1 LPRPSPFTQADIE
14 DRRLLT
20 GLPKFARPAAKGD
33 VQPEDVLTPTEIASI
48 EAEVKEEIFKEL
60 TERPGI
66 TDEMRH
72 VARNWNFSAAIE
84 ILGVRLI
91 EDCRRCED
99 ELILIC
105 VVNKLSRRAEAQ
117 ETPGRKA
124 RALQLAPR
132 WQKQRTQEQKR
143 FWRKRQRLWR
153 KLRNADK
160 KLAEQALWLWKREA
174 HRLWEQRPWLPQ
186 SLEQEAIRILES
198 LEQEAL
204 EQEALEQEALEQEA
218 LEQEAVRRI
227 PSSRDDFTLLQQE
240 MKRRARRGGHE
251 SWALRNTIHA
261 LQACAA
267 TWNKNLIWDKNRR
280 APPKRLLNFL
290 VQVLRAAKIKH
301 PNPETSY
308 AKFVSLMLRPRK
320 PTERKIERPP
330 KQRPSK
336 VERSKSVPLSPKRPF

>member
-1 LPRPSPFTQADIE
+1 VPRPSPFTQADIKA
-14 DRRLLT
+14 RSRLT
-20 GLPKFARPAAKGD
+20 GLPKNACPTAKGD
-33 VQPEDVLTPTEIASI
+33 VQPGAVLTPSEVQTIK
-48 EAEVKEEIFKEL
+48 AEVQEEIYRKL
-60 TERPGI
+60 TEYPGI
-66 TDEMRH
+66 TPAMRRW
-72 VARNWNFSAAIE
+72 AACWDFSEAMDT
-84 ILGVRLI
+84 LGLRHI
-91 EDCRRCED
+91 KDRRRCED
-99 ELILIC
+99 WLILIG
-105 VVNKLSRRAEAQ
+105 VNYDLMLRTEEQ

-132 WQKQRTQEQKR
+132 WQKQRAQEQKR

-160 KLAEQALWLWKREA
+160 KLAERALWFWKREA

-218 LEQEAVRRI
+218 VRRI

-240 MKRRARRGGHE
+240 MQRRARRGGYE

-261 LQACAA
+261 FQVCA
-267 TWNKNLIWDKNRR
+267 TCWNKNLIWDKNRR
-280 APPKRLLNFL
+280 APPKPLLKFL
-290 VQVLRAAKIKH
+290 VQVLRAAGIQH

-308 AKFVSLMLRPRK
+308 SKFVSLMLRPSK
-320 PTERKIERPP
+320 PTIERPP
-330 KQRPSK
+330 KLRPSK
-336 VERSKSVPLSPKRPF
+336 VERRLAKVFL